1 MTAECFVISPSNWD
15 QLMWVFAYMCLLVTF
30 LFVFSLVDL
39 DAVERILRYI
49 VRRELRRRR
58 IARIRGERNGR

>member
-1 MTAECFVISPSNWD
+1 MSAECFVISASDWD
-15 QLMWVFAYMCLLVTF
+15 RLMWGFAGMCLLVTI

-39 DAVERILRYI
+39 DAVERILRYV

-58 IARIRGERNGR
+58 IARIRGDRNGR

>member
-1 MTAECFVISPSNWD
+1 MAAECFVISASDWD
-15 QLMWVFAYMCLLVTF
+15 RLMWFFSGMCLLVTF

-39 DAVERILRYI
+39 DAVERILRYV